1 MMGPLLLGYSLVY
14 INQMVDKMLVSGLEA
29 GAVTALNYAAV
40 LSNLV
45 CTFITTFASML
56 FAYVT
61 TRIAVGDA
69 DGAAQLTERTA
80 LLLSVVFL
88 PITILTVLLSEEI
101 VTIVY
106 ARGAFDAESVR
117 ICAQALRGYALMFV
131 PLVFREVYS
140 RFQYGHQDSKRPMV
154 NSSIGIALNIVL
166 SVALCPRYGVLGV
179 AFATSMS
186 VVVCGV
192 LNMCSARKL
201 STALSFRPYLRL
213 LPFLALCGAVCGV
226 IARFSATHLAAQNPL
241 LRFALSAL
249 IGMAA
254 YAVCASPLLLRLWRQ
269 LRQNDSSKS

>member
-1 MMGPLLLGYSLVY
+1 M
-14 INQMVDKMLVSGLEA
+14 
-29 GAVTALNYAAV
+29 
-40 LSNLV
+40 
-45 CTFITTFASML
+45 
-56 FAYVT
+56 
-61 TRIAVGDA
+61 
-69 DGAAQLTERTA
+69 
-80 LLLSVVFL
+80 
-88 PITILTVLLSEEI
+88 
-101 VTIVY
+101 
-106 ARGAFDAESVR
+106 R

-213 LPFLALCGAVCGV
+213 LPFLALCGTVCGV
-226 IARFSATHLAAQNPL
+226 IARFSATHLAAQSAL
-241 LRFALSAL
+241 LRFVLSAL

-269 LRQNDSSKS
+269 LRQNNSSKS